1 MNTGSP
7 TSLDTDQEPST
18 SVSPSTRQSD
28 NRATGI
34 RPMNSGI
41 FVVKFR
47 VVFNITLLSNFQN
60 IVNINYIVY
69 LKGANVV
76 YQPLTFTYSD
86 T

>member
-1 MNTGSP
+1 MER
-7 TSLDTDQEPST
+7 LEYVDQL
-18 SVSPSTRQSD
+18 VLL
-28 NRATGI
+28 
-34 RPMNSGI
+34 
-41 FVVKFR
+41 VVNFR
-47 VVFNITLLSNFQN
+47 VVLNIILLSNFRN

>member
-1 MNTGSP
+1 MER
-7 TSLDTDQEPST
+7 LEYVDQL
-18 SVSPSTRQSD
+18 VLLMV
-28 NRATGI
+28 N
-34 RPMNSGI
+34 
-41 FVVKFR
+41 VR
-47 VVFNITLLSNFQN
+47 VVLNISNFRN